1 MLIIIVLQL
10 ISLNKLINL
19 FFVDLMASHFN
30 TTALCLISIA
40 IFQLD
45 KSLKKTRCKNHEK
58 NLFRWYKRATSRIF
72 IYLQT

>member
-10 ISLNKLINL
+10 VSLNKLMNL
-19 FFVDLMASHFN
+19 FFVDLTASHFN

-45 KSLKKTRCKNHEK
+45 KSLKKNM
-58 NLFRWYKRATSRIF
+58 
-72 IYLQT
+72 LQKP